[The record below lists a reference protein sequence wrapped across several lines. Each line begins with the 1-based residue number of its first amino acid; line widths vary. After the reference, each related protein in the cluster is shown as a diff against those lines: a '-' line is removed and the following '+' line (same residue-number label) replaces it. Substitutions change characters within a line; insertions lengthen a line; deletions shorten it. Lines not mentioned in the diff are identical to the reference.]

1 MGKRIWSFINSNI
14 VILIIG
20 SIIVGRGII
29 IPVLGTEPSIPVTLV
44 VILVI
49 FLVMTASFY
58 RGGVHMVGGMFGWFW
73 KKQKMP
79 LRARILFKAASIMA
93 SANPICGF
101 QGGCSG
107 ASVNNKDEVKHYYR
121 WFKQDRIKL
130 FCRYVR
136 GFKKNGMNDSMN
148 LQLILQN
155 DLVVTKTAI
164 FRRYSSNVN
173 IWTFRSLDADPGTP

>member
-20 SIIVGRGII
+20 SIIVGKGII
-29 IPVLGTEPSIPVTLV
+29 IPVLGTQPSIPITLV

-58 RGGVHMVGGMFGWFW
+58 LGGVHLTGALFGWLT

-93 SANPICGF
+93 SANPILWVT
-101 QGGCSG
+101 GC
-107 ASVNNKDEVKHYYR
+107 
-121 WFKQDRIKL
+121 
-130 FCRYVR
+130 
-136 GFKKNGMNDSMN
+136 M
-148 LQLILQN
+148 
-155 DLVVTKTAI
+155 
-164 FRRYSSNVN
+164 
-173 IWTFRSLDADPGTP
+173 FRSKRQQHRRSETLLRVVQAGPDKAILPIRARIQEEWNEPQHEPPAHTSK

>member
-58 RGGVHMVGGMFGWFW
+58 LGGVHMVGGMFGWFW

-93 SANPICGF
+93 SANPILWV
-101 QGGCSG
+101 SG
-107 ASVNNKDEVKHYYR
+107 
-121 WFKQDRIKL
+121 W
-130 FCRYVR
+130 
-136 GFKKNGMNDSMN
+136 M
-148 LQLILQN
+148 
-155 DLVVTKTAI
+155 
-164 FRRYSSNVN
+164 
-173 IWTFRSLDADPGTP
+173 FRSKRQQQRRSEALLQVVQAGPDKAILPIRARIQEEWNERQHEPPADTSK